1 MTNEGTLD
9 SIREFSGSKDDE
21 FLKALMFSVERLL
34 LDDKN
39 PARLN
44 LIASC
49 FREILTYQL
58 DMFAPHDDVQKSSW
72 YVQDPT
78 AQKATRAQRI
88 RYAVS
93 AGLPDTTLIEIGVN
107 DLYSPK
113 ELRDLYNEASKY
125 THVRPDRLGHS
136 DEEAERFV
144 VDGISSLEDFL
155 IEIDEIRN
163 QVGQHLQ
170 DAISEHTVQEF
181 IRTVIDE
188 LDILSTH
195 TRVEGLPMIDEW
207 YVENIGHTQVQ
218 IKVIGEVEVELNYGS
233 GGDRRRSEGAT
244 LYEEFPYTM
253 IIQCSVEKIKSLETV
268 SVEVD
273 TSSWYE

>member
-1 MTNEGTLD
+1 MILESTLD
-9 SIREFSGSKDDE
+9 SIRDFSDSTDDE
-21 FLKALMFSVERLL
+21 FLKALLFSVERLL
-34 LDDKN
+34 LDDEN

-78 AQKATRAQRI
+78 AVKATRPQRI

-93 AGLPDTTLIEIGVN
+93 AGLPDTTLNEIGV
-107 DLYSPK
+107 DELYSPK

-125 THVRPDRLGHS
+125 THVRPGRLGHS

-144 VDGISSLEDFL
+144 VDGIGSLKDFL
-155 IEIDEIRN
+155 FEIDDIRD
-163 QVGQHLQ
+163 QVRQHLKNS
-170 DAISEHTVQEF
+170 ISEHTIQEF
-181 IRTVIDE
+181 IGTVIDE

-207 YVENIGHTQVQ
+207 HVESIGHTYVQ
-218 IKVIGEVEVELNYGS
+218 IEVLGEVEVELNYGS
-233 GGDRRRSEGAT
+233 GGDRRRGDGAT
-244 LYEEFPYTM
+244 LYDAFPYNMT
-253 IIQCSVEKIKSLETV
+253 IQCPVEKIKNLETV
-268 SVEVD
+268 NVNVD